1 MDLFR
6 FREIDAYTIADE
18 IVKKCKLDWS
28 YRNKVEDALRGYRV
42 VKFHKRGKS
51 NVFIRLTAPLYLLMF
66 LILVVCMPFKYII
79 TGSVYYKWDSKA
91 LKFYRAW
98 KEWLGF

>member
-1 MDLFR
+1 MHTMDLFR

-66 LILVVCMPFKYII
+66 LILREPMTLCMRSMAIGTILMF
-79 TGSVYYKWDSKA
+79 W
-91 LKFYRAW
+91 
-98 KEWLGF
+98 